1 MKSEIYNAVKSMVAA
16 DPSVK
21 GSQLELALLVLA
33 ADPVASRERIE
44 TAHKLMTGK
53 LDPIQA
59 MPLCRRAEA
68 AHLLSVNIRTVDYY
82 VRNHK
87 LPCVRVG
94 TRVRGI
100 PRESVMELMMVRG
113 EDPER
118 AIR

>member
-68 AHLLSVNIRTVDYY
+68 ASISR
-82 VRNHK
+82 R
-87 LPCVRVG
+87 R
-94 TRVRGI
+94 
-100 PRESVMELMMVRG
+100 S
-113 EDPER
+113 
-118 AIR
+118 